1 MRSVRNMIIIF
12 CLLFFSLTL
21 GATTSST
28 SGKLYVFF
36 NTENFIGV
44 ELRADVNPYS
54 HIFGNVGLN
63 YISAGFRLSSSQTR
77 GLYIAPMIYYP
88 YNNEL
93 NFALV
98 AGYELRVEN
107 LKNLYFS
114 FEGGAKRLNNKPEA
128 FVNFG
133 VNFLF

>member
-1 MRSVRNMIIIF
+1 MKIARSIVSAF
-12 CLLFFSLTL
+12 CLLFFSFTFA
-21 GATTSST
+21 ATTPSPA
-28 SGKLYVFF
+28 GRLYVFF

-44 ELRADVNPYS
+44 EVRTDVNPYS
-54 HIFGNVGLN
+54 HIFSNVGLN

-93 NFALV
+93 NFAFV

-114 FEGGAKRLNNKPEA
+114 FEDGAKKLNNKPEA

-133 VNFLF
+133 ANFLF